1 MIFEIHFDFDYY
13 AEVQFVLAQ
22 SEALAYVDLI
32 L

>member
-22 SEALAYVDLI
+22 SEAPYVDLI

>member
-1 MIFEIHFDFDYY
+1 MIFELHSDLDYV
-13 AEVQFVLAQ
+13 EVQFVLAQ